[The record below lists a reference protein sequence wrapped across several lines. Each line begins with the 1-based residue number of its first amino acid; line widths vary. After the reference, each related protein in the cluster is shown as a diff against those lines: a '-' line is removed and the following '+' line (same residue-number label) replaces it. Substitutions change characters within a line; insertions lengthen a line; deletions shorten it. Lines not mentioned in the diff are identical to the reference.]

1 MEVELFKRKK
11 LKKTKARKV
20 ILEEIK
26 KVKTHPTAYELFNI
40 VKKKLPRVS
49 LGTIYRNLDVMSE
62 NGLITK
68 IKTNDSQ
75 THFDGRTEDHYH
87 IQCIE
92 CGRID
97 DVELDILKGIDT
109 IVEERIHYK
118 VLYHTINFYG
128 LCPECLKKRKKQTL
142 KNDLLKTGK

>member
-1 MEVELFKRKK
+1 
-11 LKKTKARKV
+11 
-20 ILEEIK
+20 
-26 KVKTHPTAYELFNI
+26 
-40 VKKKLPRVS
+40 
-49 LGTIYRNLDVMSE
+49 MSE
-62 NGLITK
+62 NGLIIK

-87 IQCIE
+87 IQCVE

-109 IVEERIHYK
+109 IVEERTHYK